1 MHPASVLRAALA
13 LSFAVPGA
21 ANAQIPEAASE
32 PRLLEQSYRVGQ
44 KVAAFCANCHGQ
56 GGNSVQ
62 PGVPNLAGQNP
73 AYLLEQVRQFADGRR
88 KNLFMEG
95 LMRALSNDEKTGV
108 AVYYAA
114 QQVQPQP
121 VRDAALVARGKNY
134 YDKSCFRCHGER
146 GLGGD
151 RYARIA
157 GQKPEYLALTLKR
170 YRDGSA
176 TRADPIMA
184 ANTRLM
190 TDADIQAVVAYVA
203 SMN

>member
-1 MHPASVLRAALA
+1 MHPAPILRAALA
-13 LSFAVPGA
+13 LSFAVLGG
-21 ANAQIPEAASE
+21 ANAQTPEAASE
-32 PRLLEQSYRVGQ
+32 PRLFEQSYRVGQ

-62 PGVPNLAGQNP
+62 PDVPNLAGQNP

-151 RYARIA
+151 RYARVA

-176 TRADPIMA
+176 RRADPVMA